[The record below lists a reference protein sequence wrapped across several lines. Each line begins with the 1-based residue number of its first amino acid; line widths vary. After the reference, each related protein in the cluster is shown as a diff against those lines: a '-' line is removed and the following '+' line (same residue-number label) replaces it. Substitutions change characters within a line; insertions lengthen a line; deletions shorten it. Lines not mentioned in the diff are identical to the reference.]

1 MMEVPYDI
9 EASLL
14 ICIANHQW
22 TGFYIIGTSSLK
34 ELSKNSTSFATDGM
48 LFQKIPIQSYLEVIS
63 LYIFYM
69 FKIFE
74 QFIS

>member
-34 ELSKNSTSFATDGM
+34 ELSKNSTSFATDEM
-48 LFQKIPIQSYLEVIS
+48 LF
-63 LYIFYM
+63 
-69 FKIFE
+69 
-74 QFIS
+74 